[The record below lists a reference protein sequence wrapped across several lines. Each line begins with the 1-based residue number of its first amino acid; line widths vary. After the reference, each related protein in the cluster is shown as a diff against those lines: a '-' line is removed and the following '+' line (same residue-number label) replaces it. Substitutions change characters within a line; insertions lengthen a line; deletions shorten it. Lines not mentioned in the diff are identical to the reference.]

1 MARTQRDPTSF
12 FDAAPLSPSECQM
25 LSDIGKASFSKLLE
39 TTRFIR
45 RLAAQE
51 MGADKHAYGST
62 INIAGSLEE
71 IGHFCVR
78 LVSSGDSAA
87 HQKIAAELY
96 CLESTARLHAIEMP
110 TALSPF
116 HYTGLRW
123 SHIKS
128 PMRMLVRDRDFCTIE
143 YLDEYIDENGKRG
156 FAMCSHSVPH
166 ASCPPLTHT
175 NNFVR
180 ATVHHSGYVLDI
192 LVGSCSRVVSCRY
205 VVTETDIPSIL
216 RVTIYF
222 DYGAP
227 GRMAQSKLLQS
238 LTKRRVRRMEEIHVL
253 IGNGASVNH
262 QAILQDNDTCA
273 ICSRGFKGGIA
284 LFQRKI
290 TCRMCEQTVCKRCS
304 NEDKPGGFT
313 RGSDRV
319 CHSCL
324 RDIHPA
330 FGGGRFAPYE
340 ANSAISGV
348 HSVSNQSH
356 SNYDGMDSQRHH
368 HHIFQI
374 EHAAAP
380 PLSTKTTLNFNRFH
394 FPAATPVK
402 SSTTHTSSYV
412 SDEYG
417 RISRTM
423 SVERLDGRVRTPSTE
438 HRSIFH
444 PPERKMSTD
453 NIFNQKTTTPRRL
466 TTDGSLSTPRRM
478 DIVPHGVF
486 TPKASLSSTATA
498 SATFSGL
505 QSMRRAPAIVSTE
518 DLANRNHKSDSLC
531 DLSYLTDVM
540 HRGPGVS
547 SSPLNTA
554 SSAKSRKSS
563 KSNRSSNQSGHSTV
577 SAKSNLSATPSD
589 VTQPHRQ
596 MSDLS
601 YLSNYKQ

>member
-192 LVGSCSRVVSCRY
+192 LVRSCSRVVSCRY

-273 ICSRGFKGGIA
+273 ICSRGFKGSIA

-340 ANSAISGV
+340 ASSAISGV

-356 SNYDGMDSQRHH
+356 SNYDGMDSQ
-368 HHIFQI
+368 
-374 EHAAAP
+374 
-380 PLSTKTTLNFNRFH
+380 
-394 FPAATPVK
+394 
-402 SSTTHTSSYV
+402 
-412 SDEYG
+412 YG

-423 SVERLDGRVRTPSTE
+423 SVEQLDGRVRTPSTE